1 MVAFTPTIQ
10 GMIELVVYK
19 TGTDESKID
28 THVDPE
34 KILLSKET
42 VFFSFFFLL
51 MNVIHSKIVPPNLL
65 DLLHQV
71 DSVLSHSARSATGSK
86 FY

>member
-42 VFFSFFFLL
+42 VFFFVFFSPHERYSQQNCTSQLIRSFT
-51 MNVIHSKIVPPNLL
+51 S
-65 DLLHQV
+65 
-71 DSVLSHSARSATGSK
+71 S
-86 FY
+86 